1 MPSSSPADGRA
12 RPPFPRV
19 ARSGLALLALLVV
32 VVAPWRA
39 AAAPAA
45 PSPAPVATGGQ
56 PTDEELEEA
65 GDQLTAAKAI
75 ALGVVE
81 GVTEFL
87 PVSSTGH
94 LLITQ
99 RILDIGT
106 TEGTN
111 EVADTYAISIQF
123 GAILAILFLYAG
135 RIRTLAEGMVGRSDS
150 GRRILVGLVLA
161 FVPAVVIGVLFE
173 PLIKERLLDTWPVIA
188 AWTFWGVV
196 TLFVSD
202 RWGRDGGTRIEQVTP
217 AQGVLVGI
225 AQVLA
230 MWPGTSRSLVTILAA
245 LVLGLSLAASVE
257 FSFLLGLVTLGG
269 ATIYETLSNGATMF
283 DAYGWL
289 NPLLGLVAAFLAATI
304 AVKWMV
310 GYLQRHSFA
319 IFGWYRLVV
328 AGLAAALVLTGT
340 I

>member
-1 MPSSSPADGRA
+1 VRPWIPRYA
-12 RPPFPRV
+12 RPV
-19 ARSGLALLALLVV
+19 LAFVALLVILLAAV
-32 VVAPWRA
+32 PAPWRA
-39 AAAPAA
+39 AATPAA
-45 PSPAPVATGGQ
+45 TPATPVAVGGD
-56 PTDEELEEA
+56 PTPEELAEA
-65 GDQLTAAKAI
+65 GDQLTAGNAI
-75 ALGVVE
+75 VLGVVE

-87 PVSSTGH
+87 PISSTGH
-94 LLITQ
+94 LLVTQ

-106 TEGTN
+106 TDGTKD
-111 EVADTYAISIQF
+111 VADTYAIAIQF
-123 GAILAILFLYAG
+123 GAILAVLFLYAH
-135 RIRTLAEGMVGRSDS
+135 RVRTLVEGVVGRSDS

-161 FVPAVVIGVLFE
+161 FAPAVAIGLLFE
-173 PLIKERLLDTWPVIA
+173 PVIKERLLGTWQVIA
-188 AWTFWGVV
+188 AWAFWGVV

-202 RWGRDGGTRIEQVTP
+202 RWGRDGGTPLERITMR
-217 AQGVLVGI
+217 QGVLIGF

-245 LVLGLSLAASVE
+245 LVLGLSLAAAVE

-283 DAYGWL
+283 EAYGWV
-289 NPLLGLVAAFLAATI
+289 NPVLGLLAAFVSALV

-328 AGLAAALVLTGT
+328 AGLAATLVLTDT

>member
-1 MPSSSPADGRA
+1 MPPSSPADGRA
-12 RPPFPRV
+12 RTRLAPV

-32 VVAPWRA
+32 LVAPWRA
-39 AAAPAA
+39 EAIPAA
-45 PSPAPVATGGQ
+45 PSTAPVVAGDE
-56 PTDEELEEA
+56 PTDEQLEEA
-65 GDQLTAAKAI
+65 GDQLTAAKAV
-75 ALGVVE
+75 ALGIVE
-81 GVTEFL
+81 GVTEYL

-94 LLITQ
+94 LLISQ

-111 EVADTYAISIQF
+111 EVADTYAIAIQF

-135 RIRTLAEGMVGRSDS
+135 RIRTLVEGMVGRSDS
-150 GRRILVGLVLA
+150 GRRILTGLVLA
-161 FVPAVVIGVLFE
+161 FIPAVVIGVLFE

-188 AWTFWGVV
+188 AWAFWGVV
-196 TLFVSD
+196 TLLVSD
-202 RWGRDGGTRIEQVTP
+202 RWGREAGTPIERVTP
-217 AQGVLVGI
+217 GQGVLIGI

-230 MWPGTSRSLVTILAA
+230 MWPGTSRSLVTILAG
-245 LVLGLSLAASVE
+245 LVLGLSLAAAVE

-269 ATIYETLSNGATMF
+269 ATVYETLSNGSTMF

-328 AGLAAALVLTGT
+328 AGLAAALVLTET